1 VKKLCVIGNP
11 IKHSLSPKIHNIWI
25 EQNKLDFIYEK
36 KLLEKNKLEGIV
48 KDLKDNNLF
57 GCNVTVP
64 FKQDIIRYVD
74 ELSSVSLKTN
84 SVNTLYKSRNKVIGH
99 NTDVMGFQKSL
110 EDLKFNFKNK
120 SVFLIGAGG
129 VSSSIIEALNNLGIG
144 KITVTNRSEQKL
156 KKLSDLFNNLE
167 FSEWGKIEVADV
179 YINATSVGLEKNS
192 KLGLDLTNIKNKLF
206 YDVIYNPSE
215 TNFLKKGK
223 EIGNISE
230 NGKLMFIYQA
240 SEAFKL
246 WHGIEP
252 KVNDEIL
259 KLLEND

>member
-36 KLLEKNKLEGIV
+36 KLLEKDELEKIV
-48 KDLKDNNLF
+48 IDLKDNNLF

-74 ELSSVSLKTN
+74 ELSAVSLKTN
-84 SVNTLYKSRNKVIGH
+84 SVNTLYKVGNKVIGH

-129 VSSSIIEALNNLGIG
+129 VSPSIIEALNNLGIG

-156 KKLSDLFNNLE
+156 KKLSDSFNNLE
-167 FSEWGKIEVADV
+167 FIEWGKIADADV

-206 YDVIYNPSE
+206 YDVIYNPE
-215 TNFLKKGK
+215 KTNFLKDAEKNNNR
-223 EIGNISE
+223 IA
-230 NGKLMFIYQA
+230 NGKMMFLYQA
-240 SEAFKL
+240 QASFKI
-246 WHGIEP
+246 WTGVEP
-252 KVNDEIL
+252 VITDEVIKTIND
-259 KLLEND
+259 

>member
-1 VKKLCVIGNP
+1 MKKLCVIGNP

-36 KLLEKNKLEGIV
+36 KLLEKDELEKIV
-48 KDLKDNNLF
+48 IDLKDNNLF

-74 ELSSVSLKTN
+74 ELSAVSLKTN
-84 SVNTLYKSRNKVIGH
+84 SVNTLYKVGNKVIGH
-99 NTDVMGFQKSL
+99 NTDVMGFKKSL

-129 VSSSIIEALNNLGIG
+129 VSPSIIEALNNLGIG
-144 KITVTNRSEQKL
+144 KIIVTNRSEQKL

-167 FSEWGKIEVADV
+167 FIEWGKIEDVDV

-192 KLGLDLTNIKNKLF
+192 KLGLDLKSIKNKLF
-206 YDVIYNPSE
+206 YDVIYNPE
-215 TNFLKKGK
+215 KTNFLEDAEKNNNR
-223 EIGNISE
+223 IA
-230 NGKLMFIYQA
+230 NGKMMFLYQA
-240 SEAFKL
+240 QASFKI
-246 WHGIEP
+246 WTGVEP
-252 KVNDEIL
+252 VITDEVIKTLND
-259 KLLEND
+259 

>member
-1 VKKLCVIGNP
+1 MKKLCVIGNP

-36 KLLEKNKLEGIV
+36 KLLEKNQLEGIV
-48 KDLKDNNLF
+48 KNLKDNNLF

-74 ELSSVSLKTN
+74 ELSAVSLKTN
-84 SVNTLYKSRNKVIGH
+84 SVNTLYKSGNKVIGH

-129 VSSSIIEALNNLGIG
+129 VSPSIIEALNNLGIG
-144 KITVTNRSEQKL
+144 KIIVTNRSEQKL

-167 FSEWGKIEVADV
+167 FIEWGQIEDADV

-206 YDVIYNPSE
+206 YDVIYNPE
-215 TNFLKKGK
+215 KTNFLEDAEKNNNR
-223 EIGNISE
+223 IA
-230 NGKLMFIYQA
+230 NGKMMFLYQA
-240 SEAFKL
+240 QASFKI
-246 WHGIEP
+246 WTGVEP
-252 KVNDEIL
+252 VITDEVIKTLND
-259 KLLEND
+259 

>member
-1 VKKLCVIGNP
+1 MKKLCVIGNP

-36 KLLEKNKLEGIV
+36 KLLEKDELEKIV
-48 KDLKDNNLF
+48 IDLKDNNLF

-74 ELSSVSLKTN
+74 ELSAVSLKTN
-84 SVNTLYKSRNKVIGH
+84 SVNTLYKVGNKVIGH
-99 NTDVMGFQKSL
+99 NTDVVGFQKSL

-129 VSSSIIEALNNLGIG
+129 VSPSIIEALNNLGIR
-144 KITVTNRSEQKL
+144 KIIVTNRSEQKL

-167 FSEWGKIEVADV
+167 FIEWGKIEDVDV

-192 KLGLDLTNIKNKLF
+192 KLGLDLKSIKNKLF
-206 YDVIYNPSE
+206 YDVIYNPE
-215 TNFLKKGK
+215 KTNFLEDAEKNNNR
-223 EIGNISE
+223 IA
-230 NGKLMFIYQA
+230 NGKMMFLYQA
-240 SEAFKL
+240 QASFKI
-246 WHGIEP
+246 WTGVEP
-252 KVNDEIL
+252 VITDEVIKTLND
-259 KLLEND
+259 

>member
-1 VKKLCVIGNP
+1 MKKLCVIGNP

-36 KLLEKNKLEGIV
+36 KLLEKNQLERIV

-74 ELSSVSLKTN
+74 ELSAVSLKTN
-84 SVNTLYKSRNKVIGH
+84 SVNTLYKAGNKVIGH

-129 VSSSIIEALNNLGIG
+129 VSPSIIEALNNLGIG

-167 FSEWGKIEVADV
+167 FFEWGKIEDADV

-206 YDVIYNPSE
+206 YDVIYNPE
-215 TNFLKKGK
+215 KTNFLGDAEKNNNR
-223 EIGNISE
+223 IA
-230 NGKLMFIYQA
+230 NGKMMFLYQA
-240 SEAFKL
+240 QASFKI
-246 WHGIEP
+246 WTGVEP
-252 KVNDEIL
+252 VITDEVIKTLND
-259 KLLEND
+259 

>member
-1 VKKLCVIGNP
+1 MKKLCVIGNP

-36 KLLEKNKLEGIV
+36 KLLEKNQLERIV

-74 ELSSVSLKTN
+74 ELSAVSLKTN
-84 SVNTLYKSRNKVIGH
+84 SVNTLYKVGNKVIGH

-129 VSSSIIEALNNLGIG
+129 VSPSIIEALNNLGIG

-156 KKLSDLFNNLE
+156 KKLSGLFNNLE
-167 FSEWGKIEVADV
+167 FFEWGKIKDADV

-206 YDVIYNPSE
+206 YDVIYNPE
-215 TNFLKKGK
+215 KTNFLGDAEKNNNR
-223 EIGNISE
+223 IA
-230 NGKLMFIYQA
+230 NGKMMFLYQA
-240 SEAFKL
+240 QASFKI
-246 WHGIEP
+246 WTGVEP
-252 KVNDEIL
+252 VITDEVIKTLND
-259 KLLEND
+259 

>member
-1 VKKLCVIGNP
+1 MKKLCVIGNP

-36 KLLEKNKLEGIV
+36 KLLEKNQLEGIV
-48 KDLKDNNLF
+48 KNLKDNNIF

-64 FKQDIIRYVD
+64 FKQDIISYVD
-74 ELSSVSLKTN
+74 ELSAVSLKTN
-84 SVNTLYKSRNKVIGH
+84 SVNTLYKSGNKVIGH

-129 VSSSIIEALNNLGIG
+129 VSPSIIEALNNLGIG

-167 FSEWGKIEVADV
+167 FIEWGQIEDADV

-206 YDVIYNPSE
+206 YDVIYNPE
-215 TNFLKKGK
+215 KTNFLEDAEKNNNR
-223 EIGNISE
+223 IA
-230 NGKLMFIYQA
+230 NGKMMFLYQA
-240 SEAFKL
+240 QASFKI
-246 WHGIEP
+246 WTGVEP
-252 KVNDEIL
+252 VITDEVIKTLND
-259 KLLEND
+259 

>member
-1 VKKLCVIGNP
+1 MKKLCVIGNP

-36 KLLEKNKLEGIV
+36 KLLEKNQLERIV
-48 KDLKDNNLF
+48 KDLKDKNLF

-74 ELSSVSLKTN
+74 ELSAVSLKTN
-84 SVNTLYKSRNKVIGH
+84 SVNTLYKVGNKVIGH

-129 VSSSIIEALNNLGIG
+129 VSPSIIEALNNLGIG

-167 FSEWGKIEVADV
+167 FFEWGKIEDADV

-206 YDVIYNPSE
+206 YDVIYNPE
-215 TNFLKKGK
+215 KTNFLEDAEKNNNR
-223 EIGNISE
+223 IA
-230 NGKLMFIYQA
+230 NGKMMFLYQA
-240 SEAFKL
+240 QASFKI
-246 WHGIEP
+246 WTGVEP
-252 KVNDEIL
+252 VITDEVIKTLND
-259 KLLEND
+259 

>member
-1 VKKLCVIGNP
+1 MKKLCVIGNP

-206 YDVIYNPSE
+206 YDVIYNPE
-215 TNFLKKGK
+215 KTNFLEDAEKNNNR
-223 EIGNISE
+223 IA
-230 NGKLMFIYQA
+230 NGKMMFLYQA
-240 SEAFKL
+240 QASFKI
-246 WHGIEP
+246 WTGVEP
-252 KVNDEIL
+252 VITDEVIKTLND
-259 KLLEND
+259 